1 MYFALGA
8 LVATFVALLVL
19 PAVWHRAV
27 RLTTRRVEAA
37 VPISIFEIQAD
48 KDQQRA
54 FFALNQRRLELQ
66 GDAMREAI
74 AAHAATIEH
83 QRQKIVE
90 LEAALAELTGRHKLL
105 EATHAEQSVLV
116 GELQDQLADQQAR
129 AAAIDTASLTP
140 AAEGSPLPAMAPVES
155 PAAAAEGADLQEA
168 ALALSIAP
176 LRAEQEQ
183 LKAAILAAQR
193 GVAVPPGKLKSDL
206 MNVAA
211 QLTAMVAR
219 MEGESSPIPGLVAAR
234 ADDEATNSLAAR
246 IRTLL
251 ATPATEQASAPPT
264 AEAPRPLAHA
274 ASA

>member
-66 GDAMREAI
+66 GDAMRDTI
-74 AAHAATIEH
+74 VSHAATIEH

-129 AAAIDTASLTP
+129 ATAADAASVVPPAEGASLP
-140 AAEGSPLPAMAPVES
+140 AVAPVES
-155 PAAAAEGADLQEA
+155 PAAASAEGVDLQEA
-168 ALALSIAP
+168 ALALSVAP

-183 LKAAILAAQR
+183 LKAAVLAAQR
-193 GVAVPPGKLKSDL
+193 GAAVLPGKLKNDL

-219 MEGESSPIPGLVAAR
+219 MEGEGSPIPGLVATP
-234 ADDEATNSLAAR
+234 ADDEAANSLAAR

-251 ATPATEQASAPPT
+251 AATAEAPPPDA
-264 AEAPRPLAHA
+264 AEAPRPLAHV